1 MVCVDE
7 TGPESAKSFA
17 GAHLVDVTT
26 RPAKRG
32 KQEIDYGR
40 RGKGY
45 VFGAFQPES
54 GKALTCTAARRT
66 TANFVAFLERV
77 ETWIDPLVERVY
89 GNYEVVAL
97 DRLADRYDMDVSRV
111 KRRLVNLTRYVHGK
125 VYFPVRSNSLK
136 EIGRFL
142 GVTWNTATPS
152 GLQSLVW
159 RHLWDVNRT
168 DTFREQLIAY
178 NAADCRALYVLANGL
193 SQIEHTPKAG
203 TRLRVADQPELSL
216 AAPNQPLLEE
226 FKGMLQVAYFDYDH
240 KKLAFRQ
247 RVAPTSG
254 KRKRGGMKGHVGHRF
269 KANARLSRANRVVHV
284 APRATCPNHKGEPLT
299 VSYATAETR
308 LIDLADTK
316 SGWRKVIIRYVG
328 HQAYC
333 RKCEYR
339 YVPPQ
344 IAEYVP
350 RLFGQR
356 FQAWMVYL
364 RLELRL
370 PYGAIVD
377 LVEEQFG
384 ESISKGSIVTF
395 LHNCSADHA
404 ETERA
409 ILSHMRTSPAIHV
422 DETRT
427 NVQGAEHYAWV
438 FTDQTHVI
446 FRWRKTRDVSIV
458 EEVLGDFSGVLV
470 QTFLQDMTDCLIGN
484 RSVSCISFAT

>member
-45 VFGAFQPES
+45 GFGAFQPES

-299 VSYATAETR
+299 VSYATAETS

-339 YVPPQ
+339 YVPPPKLPSMFLVCLVSAFRHGWCTCGWSYGYPTGRSWTLSRSSSVSRSVRGPLSPSCT
-344 IAEYVP
+344 IAQQTMPKLNALSSRTCVP
-350 RLFGQR
+350 VQR
-356 FQAWMVYL
+356 FTSM
-364 RLELRL
+364 RH
-370 PYGAIVD
+370 
-377 LVEEQFG
+377 
-384 ESISKGSIVTF
+384 GSM
-395 LHNCSADHA
+395 C
-404 ETERA
+404 RA
-409 ILSHMRTSPAIHV
+409 LSTMPGSSPIRH
-422 DETRT
+422 
-427 NVQGAEHYAWV
+427 
-438 FTDQTHVI
+438 
-446 FRWRKTRDVSIV
+446 
-458 EEVLGDFSGVLV
+458 L
-470 QTFLQDMTDCLIGN
+470 
-484 RSVSCISFAT
+484 